1 MYRCYSLN
9 TSKYK
14 LLFVFV
20 ISYIHICIY
29 VCMILGQ
36 MSSGVVKYLNFSL
49 TVVFSIILLFL
60 FVFVEEQNARIYV
73 TVYIFFVATNVAVY
87 NLMANNRMP

>member
-1 MYRCYSLN
+1 MYVY
-9 TSKYK
+9 
-14 LLFVFV
+14 
-20 ISYIHICIY
+20 
-29 VCMILGQ
+29 MILGQ

-87 NLMANNRMP
+87 NSMANNRMP